1 MKGSVYKRGK
11 TYSISVNLYKDE
23 NNEWVRVQKGGFRT
37 KREADAYLTDLI
49 SKANRGEFAEYENMR
64 VGEFLKLWL
73 EQYCK
78 HNLKSSTYANRKN
91 LIEARIIPKI
101 GHYQIED
108 LKPIH
113 FSKFYNEL
121 HDHGYSSDYIHTMH
135 SVLRTAFRYAVKW
148 QLASKYMMEN
158 VDAPKL
164 NKTKQ
169 LQTWTLEQASTFL
182 KFTEKIENDYRHIIY
197 VLAIFTGMRK
207 GEILGLRWSDIDFE
221 NRKLQVVQTVYK
233 ALKNAPAIQSTK
245 TAGSMRSISIPEN
258 VIQELKIHKRK
269 QLELRFKFGK
279 AYQNNDLVCPR
290 LDGSPMDPR
299 AVNEHFSECV
309 KKSKLPKI
317 RFHDLRHTHAT
328 IMLKLGEHPKVVS
341 ERLGHKDVNI
351 TLNTYSHVL
360 PDMQEDAAKRLFE
373 AFKNIGH

>member
-1 MKGSVYKRGK
+1 MKGSVYKRGN
-11 TYSISVNLYKDE
+11 TYSVDCKLYKDK
-23 NNEWVRVQKGGFRT
+23 NNKWVRLQKGGFRT
-37 KREADAYLTDLI
+37 KREANMFLAEEL
-49 SKANRGEFAEYENMR
+49 SKVNRGEIAEYENML
-64 VGEFLKLWL
+64 VGDFLKLWL
-73 EQYCK
+73 DQYCK

-91 LIEARIIPKI
+91 LIESRIIPKI
-101 GHYQIED
+101 GELHVEE

-121 HDHGYSSDYIHTMH
+121 HEQGYSSDYIHTMH

-148 QLASKYMMEN
+148 EITSKYMMEN

-169 LQTWTLEQASTFL
+169 IQTWTLEQASKFL

-207 GEILGLRWSDIDFE
+207 GEILGLRWSDVDFD
-221 NRKLQVVQTVYK
+221 NNKLQVVQTVYK
-233 ALKNAPAIQSTK
+233 PLKSAPTIQSTK
-245 TAGSMRSISIPEN
+245 TAGSMRSVSIPEN
-258 VIQELKIHKRK
+258 VVQELKTHKRK
-269 QLELRFKFGK
+269 QLEIRLKFGN
-279 AYQNNDLVCPR
+279 AYKNNDLVCPR
-290 LDGSPMDPR
+290 IDGSPMDPR
-299 AVNEHFSECV
+299 AVNEHFTECI

-360 PDMQEDAAKRLFE
+360 PNMQEDAAKRLFE